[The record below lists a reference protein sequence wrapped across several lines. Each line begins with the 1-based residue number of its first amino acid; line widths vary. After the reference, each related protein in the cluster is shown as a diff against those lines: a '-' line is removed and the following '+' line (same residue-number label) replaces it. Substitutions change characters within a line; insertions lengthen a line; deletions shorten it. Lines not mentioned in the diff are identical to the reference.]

1 MDIAFSYCRQT
12 DKVLLARF
20 MSSDT
25 SVPEDVRSKYANE
38 WGLCGDE
45 FAETSHMSPQLY
57 IREARR
63 LVGETVFTQ
72 NSALDKTPRGNE
84 SIGMGCC
91 ERAATVHQPSE
102 FLAAVS
108 AHAGCFWALIL
119 CTLPW
124 PVRCHH
130 RRHRRRRCCCCHC
143 R

>member
-1 MDIAFSYCRQT
+1 
-12 DKVLLARF
+12 
-20 MSSDT
+20 MSSDS

-45 FAETSHMSPQLY
+45 FAETAHMSPQLY

-91 ERAATVHQPSE
+91 ECATTVQQTSE
-102 FLAAVS
+102 ILAVLAARS
-108 AHAGCFWALIL
+108 LFCFG
-119 CTLPW
+119 
-124 PVRCHH
+124 R
-130 RRHRRRRCCCCHC
+130 
-143 R
+143 